1 MIELKRA
8 GVNPL
13 SETKAESEI
22 KVSKKKRYNQII
34 EILEDLK
41 KPMTAKE
48 TAIEMK
54 LRGYAKYDERNL
66 TAPRFTEL
74 LKLGIL
80 NCVGTKIDPHTNRRV
95 GLFELRKEDE
105 L

>member
-1 MIELKRA
+1 MNSIELKRI

-13 SETKAESEI
+13 SETKAESEQ
-22 KVSKKKRYNQII
+22 KVSKSKRYNQII
-34 EILEDLK
+34 EILSDFD

-74 LKLGIL
+74 LRKGIL
-80 NCVGTKIDPHTNRRV
+80 DCVGTKIDPYTNRRV
-95 GLFELRKEDE
+95 GLFELRKEN
-105 L
+105 